1 MLRISKAAAFFMV
14 ICSLVKIAL
23 PFADE
28 NGIIRLSK
36 IIIDIKIVVRQHGR
50 LVQPPDYF

>member
-1 MLRISKAAAFFMV
+1 MV
-14 ICSLVKIAL
+14 ICSLVKNTL

-36 IIIDIKIVVRQHGR
+36 TIIDIKIVVRQHGR
-50 LVQPPDYF
+50 LVQRSDYF